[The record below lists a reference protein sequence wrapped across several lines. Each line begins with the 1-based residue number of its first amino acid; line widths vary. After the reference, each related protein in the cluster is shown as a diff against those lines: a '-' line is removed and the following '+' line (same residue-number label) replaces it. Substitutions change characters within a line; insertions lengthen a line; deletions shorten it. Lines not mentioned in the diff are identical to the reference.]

1 MGIIVSFV
9 LSIMLFFLADMIEFP
24 FYLMLLFSGINLE
37 DLVIGLF
44 FAFILSFF
52 SGFIIGTIYKKL
64 FSKFYHQGALS
75 QITLYI
81 SIFIVYLSFRLI
93 ISENPEYR
101 FGYKY
106 MIESGYFKIEELKEL
121 IASLIALTC
130 GFLWVIKPSYFNFKN

>member
-52 SGFIIGTIYKKL
+52 LGLLLVQFIKNYFLSFIIKVL
-64 FSKFYHQGALS
+64 
-75 QITLYI
+75 
-81 SIFIVYLSFRLI
+81 
-93 ISENPEYR
+93 
-101 FGYKY
+101 
-106 MIESGYFKIEELKEL
+106 
-121 IASLIALTC
+121 
-130 GFLWVIKPSYFNFKN
+130 

>member
-81 SIFIVYLSFRLI
+81 SIFIV
-93 ISENPEYR
+93 
-101 FGYKY
+101 
-106 MIESGYFKIEELKEL
+106 
-121 IASLIALTC
+121 
-130 GFLWVIKPSYFNFKN
+130 